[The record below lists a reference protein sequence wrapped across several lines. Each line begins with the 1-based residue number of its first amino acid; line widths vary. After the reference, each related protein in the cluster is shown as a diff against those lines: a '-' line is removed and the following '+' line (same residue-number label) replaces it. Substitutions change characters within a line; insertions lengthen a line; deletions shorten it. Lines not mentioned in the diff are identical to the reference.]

1 MAFIIYGASGY
12 TGQLITQKA
21 HQLGLNPVLAG
32 RSVDKIKPLAE
43 QFGFAYKIFNLD
55 DEPTLDGV
63 LKDFQ
68 VVLHCAGPFKFT
80 AKPMMQACLR
90 TGTHYLDI
98 TGEIDIFEYGSYL
111 GPKAANAGI
120 MLMSGVGFD
129 VVPTDCLGLYLKKQL
144 PDATDLSLGFA
155 GLGPAGWS
163 AGTAS
168 TAVVNLGKG
177 SAHRKGGK
185 IEVVSVGHKTRWIN
199 YKEKKLFF
207 VSIPW
212 GDVSTAFHTTGIPNI
227 VTYTGMKPAQYKWIK
242 RQKYFN
248 WLLAMPWV
256 RKMALSRIRK
266 GPAGPT
272 TEERRATDTFVWGE
286 VINEK
291 GQVKRASLITPNGYT
306 LTAEASLIIVQKVM
320 SGNFKTGFQ
329 TPASAYGE
337 DLVLEVGG
345 VSRKDESGF

>member
-199 YKEKKLFF
+199 YKEK
-207 VSIPW
+207 S
-212 GDVSTAFHTTGIPNI
+212 
-227 VTYTGMKPAQYKWIK
+227 
-242 RQKYFN
+242 YF
-248 WLLAMPWV
+248 LYPYH
-256 RKMALSRIRK
+256 
-266 GPAGPT
+266 GG
-272 TEERRATDTFVWGE
+272 TFPLPFILPE
-286 VINEK
+286 F
-291 GQVKRASLITPNGYT
+291 QTLSLIPG
-306 LTAEASLIIVQKVM
+306 
-320 SGNFKTGFQ
+320 
-329 TPASAYGE
+329 
-337 DLVLEVGG
+337 
-345 VSRKDESGF
+345 